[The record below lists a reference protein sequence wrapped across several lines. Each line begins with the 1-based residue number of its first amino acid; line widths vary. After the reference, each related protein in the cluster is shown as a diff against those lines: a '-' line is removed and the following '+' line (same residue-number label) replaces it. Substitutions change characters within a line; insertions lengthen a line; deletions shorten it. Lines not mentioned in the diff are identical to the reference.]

1 MEIKKIS
8 DKKNEMEFE
17 LVGGDH
23 SISNLIVSKLLK
35 NKDVELAEY
44 NIPHP
49 QVGNPLFYIKT
60 KKSSPKTALKK
71 SLDGIKKD
79 LGSLSRSK

>member
-17 LVGGDH
+17 LIGGDH
-23 SISNLIVSKLLK
+23 GISTLIVSKLLK
-35 NKDVELAEY
+35 NKDVELAKY

-49 QVGNPLFYIKT
+49 QIGHPIFYIKT

-71 SLDGIKKD
+71 SLDEVMKD
-79 LGSLSRSK
+79 LRSLSRSK